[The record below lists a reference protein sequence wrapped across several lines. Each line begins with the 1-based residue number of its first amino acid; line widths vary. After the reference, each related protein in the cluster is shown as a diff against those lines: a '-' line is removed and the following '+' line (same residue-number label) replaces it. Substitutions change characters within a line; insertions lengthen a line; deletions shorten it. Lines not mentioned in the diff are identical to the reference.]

1 LASGLL
7 FPVGLFIALIID
19 VLVFGGMWT
28 V

>member
-1 LASGLL
+1 LVSGLL
-7 FPVGLFIALIID
+7 FPAALFIALIID

>member
-1 LASGLL
+1 LVSGLL

-19 VLVFGGMWT
+19 VLVFEGMWT